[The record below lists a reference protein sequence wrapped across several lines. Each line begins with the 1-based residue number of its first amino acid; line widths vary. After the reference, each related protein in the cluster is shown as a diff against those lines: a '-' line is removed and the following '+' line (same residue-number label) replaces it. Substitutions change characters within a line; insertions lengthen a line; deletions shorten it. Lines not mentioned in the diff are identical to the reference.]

1 MAKRKAPSQKDVAKA
16 RKVVGDAAASSLAL
30 PRPLGLGD
38 CNTTYY
44 DAVLQA
50 LHVMAADAEF
60 ADLSTLPA
68 LEIQNNDGC
77 GVIAPY
83 DQEEFL
89 VAIKRR
95 SVYVAGCTSGS
106 FDLFSNPTP
115 GVPLSAQAVADIRAR
130 DFTAIPKSLPVQTV
144 QVRKQDISAFDKKH
158 GKYRLVS
165 PPERMHALTIEIASR
180 ISSGCST
187 EEPIT

>member
-1 MAKRKAPSQKDVAKA
+1 MAKRKALSQKDAAKA

-30 PRPLGLGD
+30 SRGVGLGD
-38 CNTTYY
+38 CNTMYY

-50 LHVMAADAEF
+50 VQVLAADAVF
-60 ADLSTLPA
+60 QDMSTLTA

-77 GVIAPY
+77 GIIAPY
-83 DQEEFL
+83 DHEEFL

-95 SVYVAGCTSGS
+95 GVYVAGCTSGS
-106 FDLFSNPTP
+106 FDLFGNPTP
-115 GVPLSAQAVADIRAR
+115 GVPLSAKAVADLRAR
-130 DFTAIPKSLPVQTV
+130 DFAEVPNSLPVQTV
-144 QVRKQDISAFDKKH
+144 QVRKQDIPSFDKKH
-158 GKYRLVS
+158 GKYRLIS

-180 ISSGCST
+180 ISSGCSM